1 MMPPVADFKLL
12 GAEGDETRL
21 LVDETGYS
29 VPLPGHPSL
38 VAAPEDL
45 PRYDVLVRL
54 ADVNVE
60 HGFRRDDVPTGN
72 DPRALAQALA
82 IAYGTNR
89 AASPPKP
96 RPIPDRLRPG
106 TVAGSQATYPLRD
119 VSEPTIEQLF
129 ILVRPAPSG
138 FVVIYHT
145 TRFRTADL
153 NILQWAHLRSLSIAG
168 HHWDP
173 AQPRTTAPSL
183 YPPSAF
189 ALPTA
194 RLDLTDAAWAEAQA
208 KAADVGALST
218 EQTTALADV
227 LLEIAQTDDPP
238 AQVLIPP
245 QVQLYM
251 RKVAMVGPS
260 KAAEV
265 LLRNLEACKTA
276 FDLRAWAWQCA
287 WAIGNRD
294 DRDRHQRT
302 TN

>member
-21 LVDETGYS
+21 VVDETGFS
-29 VPLPGHPSL
+29 VPLPGHPTL
-38 VAAPEDL
+38 GAVFLDGP
-45 PRYDVLVRL
+45 PNYDVIVKLGD
-54 ADVNVE
+54 AGVE
-60 HGFRRDDVPTGN
+60 HGFRRDDLPPGN
-72 DPRALAQALA
+72 DPRALAQALSL
-82 IAYGTNR
+82 AYGTNR
-89 AASPPKP
+89 AASPPRP

-106 TVAGSQATYPLRD
+106 TGAGAQVTYPLRD
-119 VSEPTIEQLF
+119 EPEPTIEQLW
-129 ILVRPAPSG
+129 LLLRPTPSG
-138 FVVIYHT
+138 FAALYHT

-153 NILQWAHLRSLSIAG
+153 NILQWAHLRSLVLG
-168 HHWDP
+168 QHRWDE
-173 AQPRTTAPSL
+173 PRTTAPSL

-208 KAADVGALST
+208 KAADVGALT
-218 EQTTALADV
+218 TDQTTALADV
-227 LLEIAQTDDPP
+227 LLELAQTDDPP
-238 AQVLIPP
+238 AQTLIPP
-245 QVQLYM
+245 QLQLTM
-251 RKVAMVGPS
+251 RKIAMVGPS

-294 DRDRHQRT
+294 DRERHQRT

>member
-1 MMPPVADFKLL
+1 MMPPVADFQLL
-12 GAEGDETRL
+12 GSDGDETRL
-21 LVDETGYS
+21 LVDDTGYS

-38 VAAPEDL
+38 GAIPEG
-45 PRYDVLVRL
+45 PPTYDVIVTLGD
-54 ADVNVE
+54 AGVE
-60 HGFRRDDVPTGN
+60 HGFRRDAIPTGN
-72 DPRALAQALA
+72 EPRALAQALSL
-82 IAYGTNR
+82 AYATNR
-89 AASPPKP
+89 AASPAKP
-96 RPIPDRLRPG
+96 RPIADRLRPG
-106 TVAGSQATYPLRD
+106 TVAGAQVTYPLRD
-119 VSEPTIEQLF
+119 APEPTIEQLW
-129 ILVRPAPSG
+129 LLLRPAPSG
-138 FVVIYHT
+138 FAALYHT

-153 NILQWAHLRSLSIAG
+153 NVLQWAHLRSLIVDQHRWG
-168 HHWDP
+168 E
-173 AQPRTTAPSL
+173 PRTTVPSL
-183 YPPSAF
+183 YPASAF
-189 ALPTA
+189 ALPAA

-208 KAADVGALST
+208 KAADVGALTS

-238 AQVLIPP
+238 AQALIPP

-260 KAAEV
+260 KTAEV

-294 DRDRHQRT
+294 ARDRHQRT